1 MSRRRSESGTKTVEK
16 PVSNSSNT
24 LIPDGDPVRDRFFA
38 TGDAR
43 QVLRDK
49 SAYVDGV
56 VKAAYAEHLAPVYP
70 ANFAALAVGG
80 YGRREL
86 FPHSDIDVLL
96 LSAAVPT
103 TTERAGI
110 SAFLQAIWDAGLRLS
125 HSVRD
130 VKECVELHEQNIEL
144 NISLLDRRFLAGDA
158 ALWDELE
165 SRMPKFLTGQRQAL
179 MRHLCKM
186 TRQRHAKFHD
196 TIYHLEPNIKEGP
209 GGMRDLHVL
218 AWLRQ
223 LAGDGGSDSP
233 WINPVDEPRE
243 FLHTLRCF
251 LHYRSNRDNNLL
263 NFEAQE
269 EFTELPFV
277 DAGIRA
283 AASRGEAAGR
293 WMREYFRNARAIQ
306 RETVRTLEAHE
317 GAGSGLLA
325 GFRDWRSRLSNSDFT
340 VARERVLFKSPH
352 SMESDPDLAMRLFQF
367 VARHGIPLHRE
378 SERRLREHRAAW
390 ERHFSGGPHLW
401 PAVKTL
407 LQSKFCATALGTM
420 HENGALNVL
429 FPEFAEVECEVIRD
443 FNHRY
448 TVDEHTLIAI
458 QNLED
463 LAASQDPGRER
474 FALLLQEAPD
484 MVSLRLALLFH
495 DVGKAD
501 ESNES
506 HTTSSARQA
515 RQALERIHAPADVIE
530 LVAFL
535 IEHHLLLSAA
545 MAGRDLEDPS
555 TAFDLAHRIGTVERL
570 KELTLLT
577 YADIGAVHP
586 SALSPWRLSQL
597 WRVYSVTHRE
607 LTRELDAERI
617 EMPAAE
623 SPEQR
628 EFLAGFPT
636 RYLRTHTEDQI
647 RTHLQ
652 LDELRRTAG
661 SAVDIQRRNGVYE
674 LSLLTSDRLFL
685 FASVAGTLASFGMNI
700 LKAEAFANRH
710 GVVLDTFMFEDPQR
724 TLELNPTEMDRLKLT
739 LDRVL
744 NGRVTVR
751 ELLRNRPKPAAP
763 SKGGQVPPRVGFDNT
778 ASQTSTLV
786 EVVAEDRPGLLFD
799 LANVF
804 SEGGCSID
812 VVLVDTEA
820 HKAIDVFYV
829 TADGGKLDDDA
840 MPPLKDALLAA
851 CRG

>member
-1 MSRRRSESGTKTVEK
+1 VEK
-16 PVSNSSNT
+16 PVSNSANT

-43 QVLRDK
+43 QVLREK
-49 SAYVDGV
+49 SARVDEV
-56 VKAAYAEHLAPVYP
+56 VQAAYAEHLAPVYP

-96 LSAAVPT
+96 LESATPT
-103 TTERAGI
+103 AAGRAGL

-125 HSVRD
+125 HSVRSVRD
-130 VKECVELHEQNIEL
+130 CVELHEQNIEL

-158 ALWDELE
+158 AIWDDLE
-165 SRMPKFLTGQRQAL
+165 SRMPKFLSGQRQAL

-186 TRQRHAKFHD
+186 ARQRHAKFHD

-218 AWLRQ
+218 SWLRQ
-223 LAGDGGSDSP
+223 LAGESAGGSV
-233 WINPVDEPRE
+233 WLNPVDEPRD
-243 FLHTLRCF
+243 FLYTVRCF

-263 NFEAQE
+263 NFDAQE
-269 EFTELPFV
+269 EFAELPFV
-277 DAGIRA
+277 GGEIRSVPERSE
-283 AASRGEAAGR
+283 AASR

-317 GAGSGLLA
+317 GAGSSLLA

-340 VARERVLFKSPH
+340 VARERLLFKSPH
-352 SMESDPDLAMRLFQF
+352 SMDSDPDLAVRLFQF
-367 VARHGIPLHRE
+367 VGRHGILLHRE
-378 SERRLREHRAAW
+378 SERRLREHRPAW
-390 ERHFSGGPHLW
+390 ERYLSGGAHLW
-401 PAVKTL
+401 PAVKSL
-407 LQSKFCATALGTM
+407 FESRYCSAALRTM
-420 HENGALNVL
+420 HENGALSAL
-429 FPEFAEVECEVIRD
+429 FPEFGQVECAVIRD

-458 QNLED
+458 QNIED
-463 LAASQDPGRER
+463 LAAPAGPGRSR
-474 FALLLQEAPD
+474 FANLLQEVPD
-484 MVSLRLALLFH
+484 TVSLRLALLFH
-495 DVGKAD
+495 DVGKAGD
-501 ESNES
+501 PGES
-506 HTTSSARQA
+506 HTVSSARAA
-515 RQALERIHAPADVIE
+515 RQALGRIQAPAEVVE
-530 LVAFL
+530 LVSFL
-535 IEHHLLLSAA
+535 IENHLLLSAA
-545 MAGRDLEDPS
+545 MTGRDLDDPA
-555 TAFDLAHRIGTVERL
+555 TAFDLAHRLGTVERL
-570 KELTLLT
+570 KALAVMTF
-577 YADIGAVHP
+577 ADIGAVHP
-586 SALSPWRLSQL
+586 TALSPWRMDQL

-607 LTRELDAERI
+607 LTRELDMERI
-617 EMPAAE
+617 DLPGRE

-636 RYLRTHTEDQI
+636 RYLRTHTEEQI

-652 LDELRRTAG
+652 LDELRRNAG
-661 SAVDIQRRNGVYE
+661 SAIDIQRRSGAYE
-674 LSLLTSDRLFL
+674 LSLLTSDRHYL
-685 FASVAGTLASFGMNI
+685 FASVAGTLSSFGLNI
-700 LKAEAFANRH
+700 LKAEAFANRQ
-710 GVVLDTFMFEDPQR
+710 GVVLDTFTFEDPQR
-724 TLELNPTEMDRLKLT
+724 TLELNPPELDRLKLT

-744 NGRVTVR
+744 QGRVTVR
-751 ELLRNRPKPAAP
+751 ELLRNRPRPVAP
-763 SKGGQVPPRVGFDNT
+763 SKGARIEPRVVFDNT
-778 ASQTSTLV
+778 ASQTRTLV

-829 TADGGKLDDDA
+829 TSLGAKLAGDA
-840 MPPLKDALLAA
+840 MDPLRDMLLRA